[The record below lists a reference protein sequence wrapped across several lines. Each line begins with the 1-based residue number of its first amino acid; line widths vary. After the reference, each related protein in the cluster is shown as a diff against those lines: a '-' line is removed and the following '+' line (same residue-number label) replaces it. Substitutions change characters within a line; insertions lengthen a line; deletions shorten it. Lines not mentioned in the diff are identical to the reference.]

1 VLTEFGVK
9 IAPSAYYA
17 ALTRP
22 PSPRAVR
29 DEELKKMVA
38 KIYGENYS
46 VYGTRKVWWQL
57 RRDGVP
63 VGRGR
68 VERLMREMGL
78 AGVVRGRTVRTTVQ
92 DKDGIR
98 AADLVKRRFVAGAP
112 NRLWVADFTYVNT
125 WAGTVYVAFAIDVF
139 SRRIVGWRA
148 RMSKETDLVLD
159 AIDMGLRQRQYRPG
173 PDGDKLVHHSDAGSQ
188 YTSFRFTQHLVD
200 AGIDASIGT
209 VGDALDNALAESTI
223 GLYKTELI
231 KRLGPW
237 HNIQEVDVAT
247 AAWVDWY
254 NNRRLHGACGGRPP
268 VEFEALYELR
278 DLTSLV
284 A

>member
-9 IAPSAYYA
+9 IAPSTYYA

-29 DEELKKMVA
+29 DEELKKMIA
-38 KIYGENYS
+38 KIYEENYS
-46 VYGTRKVWWQL
+46 VYGPRKVWWQL
-57 RRDGVP
+57 RRDGVQ

-68 VERLMREMGL
+68 IERLMREMGL
-78 AGVVRGRTVRTTVQ
+78 AGVMRGKTVRTTVQ

-237 HNIQEVDVAT
+237 HNMQEVDVAT

-268 VEFEALYELR
+268 VEFESLYELG

>member
-1 VLTEFGVK
+1 LTEFGVK
-9 IAPSAYYA
+9 IAPSTYYA

-29 DEELKKMVA
+29 DEELKKMIA
-38 KIYGENYS
+38 KIYEENYS

-57 RRDGVP
+57 RRGGVP

-231 KRLGPW
+231 KRRGPW
-237 HNIQEVDVAT
+237 HNMQEVDVAT

-268 VEFEALYELR
+268 VEFEALYELG